1 MKSVV
6 NPTDHL
12 DRTSVFRLNRGGL
25 RSGFLPVAATSLA
38 RWLWLLL
45 FISAFLPGAWL
56 AASALQ
62 SATGET
68 WGEVFYLPFLRA
80 LTQSGRQVL
89 WVSLLGFAL
98 GWPYGVVSGLFRYPF
113 KRLCLALLL
122 LPLVM
127 PPFLWAIGFQ
137 GLKPLVSF
145 ARQSWLDGFS
155 GCVLSYVTQVFP
167 LVALAA
173 LAQASLITASE
184 REAALVAGGIRHLL
198 RQSLRATWPSA
209 AAAAVVGGVLTLS
222 DPGCGQITGSH
233 GVASVILTALS
244 ARNDFA
250 VASLK
255 ALSSGLLVLPAVAF
269 AAIVLARKLHG
280 PSVRVDFA
288 RSADVQLRSRWSAWW
303 LGFGMLAVAGLFL
316 LPAFAGLVR
325 PLTGMGRGHYLW
337 QAGQV
342 MLESAAPTAW
352 YGAGAALTAVL
363 LGMVIAAGVGHSR
376 PRFRL
381 VFAFGLGFLA
391 MPSALH
397 ALGIVSAAA
406 AMPEPLAGWL
416 RSEIAVGIA
425 IGWRFVPLAAIL
437 LALAWRRLSRS
448 MLDARRIHAVPAGRF
463 MLVVG
468 LPLLW
473 RPAAGVFVLVALLA
487 LADVSTTMLLQAP
500 GASSYGTRLFAV
512 MDNSPEKL
520 VAALCL
526 GQAALPLLAV
536 AAYAILAALIP
547 RRT

>member
-1 MKSVV
+1 M
-6 NPTDHL
+6 
-12 DRTSVFRLNRGGL
+12 
-25 RSGFLPVAATSLA
+25 A
-38 RWLWLLL
+38 RWLWVGL
-45 FISAFLPGAWL
+45 FVSAFLPSAWL

-62 SATGET
+62 GATDAT
-68 WGEVFYLPFLRA
+68 WGEVFYRPFLRA
-80 LTQSGRQVL
+80 LAQSGRQVL

-127 PPFLWAIGFQ
+127 PPFLWAIGLQ
-137 GLKPLVSF
+137 GLKPFVSF

-155 GCVLSYVTQVFP
+155 GCVLSYSTQVFP

-173 LAQASLITASE
+173 MAQASLITASE
-184 REAALVAGGIRHLL
+184 REAALVGGGIRHLL
-198 RQSLRATWPSA
+198 RQCLRATWPSA

-255 ALSSGLLVLPAVAF
+255 ALSAGLLVLPAVAF

-280 PSVRVDFA
+280 PAVRVDFG
-288 RSADVQLRSRWSAWW
+288 RTADIQPGSRWAACWTG
-303 LGFGMLAVAGLFL
+303 LGMLTAAGMFL

-325 PLTGMGRGHYLW
+325 PLAGLGRGHFLR

-352 YGAGAALTAVL
+352 YGVGAALTAVL
-363 LGMVIAAGVGHSR
+363 LGLVIAAGVGHSR
-376 PRFRL
+376 LRFRL
-381 VFAFGLGFLA
+381 VFALGLGFLA
-391 MPSALH
+391 LPSALH
-397 ALGIVSAAA
+397 ALGVVSATA
-406 AMPEPLAGWL
+406 AMPAPVAALL
-416 RSEIAVGIA
+416 RSEIAVGAA

-448 MLDARRIHAVPAGRF
+448 MLDARRVHAVPAGRF
-463 MLVVG
+463 LLVVA
-468 LPLLW
+468 LPVLW
-473 RPAAGVFVLVALLA
+473 RPVIGVFVLVALLA
-487 LADVSTTMLLQAP
+487 LADVSTTMLLQPP

-536 AAYAILAALIP
+536 AVHSVLAILIP